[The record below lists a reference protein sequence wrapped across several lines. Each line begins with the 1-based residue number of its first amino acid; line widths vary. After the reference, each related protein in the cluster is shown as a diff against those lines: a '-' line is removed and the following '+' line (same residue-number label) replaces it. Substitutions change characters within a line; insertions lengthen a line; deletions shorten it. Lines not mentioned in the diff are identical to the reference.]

1 MKNVGLE
8 EAREKGEMRGG
19 AAEPAM
25 GAVPPP
31 TRSWGSR
38 GVSVLLSYLC
48 SVPQLTH
55 INIVGKIWKRN
66 RKLIGRGAAVCAPFP
81 HFGALGGGGNVTY
94 GIVAIGGPW
103 EDKIEVRMGRGGRR

>member
-8 EAREKGEMRGG
+8 EAREKGEMHGG

-31 TRSWGSR
+31 ARSWGSR

-66 RKLIGRGAAVCAPFP
+66 RKLIGRGAAVCAPLPTFWSS
-81 HFGALGGGGNVTY
+81 GGGGTLPM
-94 GIVAIGGPW
+94 ASSSSGGPG
-103 EDKIEVRMGRGGRR
+103 KIR